1 MATLR
6 AARAVIAF
14 NFVDTGKS
22 FKEELLLGRL
32 EGWAGRKKGAFAPF
46 YEGTRVTGFLEHLL
60 RVWGLSI

>member
-22 FKEELLLGRL
+22 FKEEPLLGRL
-32 EGWAGRKKGAFAPF
+32 EGWAGRKKEPF
-46 YEGTRVTGFLEHLL
+46 RCSMRESGQLVF
-60 RVWGLSI
+60 WNIC